1 MSQYEPE
8 KYLPTID
15 AILGVADLEQIT
27 VKKIRNALQELFE
40 VDLKPHKKEINKF
53 ILDRYYSMQN
63 EQARKEKEE
72 VERTDALLAAKLLRE
87 ESSNGAGTRA
97 SRTKRRSSSTNGSSP
112 SSSLKP
118 TKRAAPNNAFNR
130 EMVLSSDLQNVISEL
145 TCSRPQVVKRLWA
158 YIKDNNLQ
166 NPTDK
171 RQIICDDKLQQLF
184 KKKTVGAFEMNRI
197 LSKHIFKPEEVDGES
212 APLPKEKVNYEE
224 EREDL
229 PDVEATA
236 QQLED
241 ELISEEE

>member
-1 MSQYEPE
+1 
-8 KYLPTID
+8 
-15 AILGVADLEQIT
+15 
-27 VKKIRNALQELFE
+27 
-40 VDLKPHKKEINKF
+40 
-53 ILDRYYSMQN
+53 MQN

-97 SRTKRRSSSTNGSSP
+97 SRTKRRSSSTNGSSA

-184 KKKTVGAFEMNRI
+184 KKSMFSTLGYFFSFFSFYSFYSFFFSVSLTNKF
-197 LSKHIFKPEEVDGES
+197 
-212 APLPKEKVNYEE
+212 
-224 EREDL
+224 
-229 PDVEATA
+229 
-236 QQLED
+236 
-241 ELISEEE
+241 